1 MEIQET
7 GSWWKKQNH
16 RISRH
21 AKRRNTPAR
30 RMKTLCVEENIIWWE
45 RRAARIDCC
54 CSRLA
59 GIAYRALGR
68 PNCLTD
74 VEVLFVTLLWR
85 RRTEENQIHVF
96 ELKINSVDFKIPIG
110 SKSNSLYTHP
120 IPLNLKSGSESIEEK
135 QDVNFFR
142 SPWWIPSTNK
152 DWAIDN
158 LKKEHI
164 NQVCYLGL
172 SRSMKT

>member
-1 MEIQET
+1 LEIQET

-21 AKRRNTPAR
+21 AKRRSTPAK
-30 RMKTLCVEENIIWWE
+30 RMKTLCVEKNIIWWE
-45 RRAARIDCC
+45 RGAARIDCC

-59 GIAYRALGR
+59 GIAYRTLGK

-96 ELKINSVDFKIPIG
+96 ELKINSVDFEIPIG
-110 SKSNSLYTHP
+110 SKSNSLYKHP
-120 IPLNLKSGSESIEEK
+120 IPLNLKSDSKSIKEK
-135 QDVNFFR
+135 QDVN
-142 SPWWIPSTNK
+142 
-152 DWAIDN
+152 
-158 LKKEHI
+158 
-164 NQVCYLGL
+164 
-172 SRSMKT
+172 